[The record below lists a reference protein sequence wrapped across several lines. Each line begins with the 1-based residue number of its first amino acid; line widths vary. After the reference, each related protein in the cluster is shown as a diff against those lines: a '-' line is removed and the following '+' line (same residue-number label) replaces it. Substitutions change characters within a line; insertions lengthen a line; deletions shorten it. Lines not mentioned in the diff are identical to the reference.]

1 MALYPW
7 LESVLEEQYRPVCRL
22 RKTER
27 NEIVL
32 LEQKE
37 RHVRIVKRIF
47 AGGSDVYR
55 KLLTLKHKN
64 MPEILEVTEFGDRT
78 LVLEEYIDGVTLWD
92 LMQEEGYY
100 TEKAVRSLMSELCD
114 VLAMLHAQNIV
125 HRDIKPQNIMIENNT
140 HTLKLIDFDSARLTK
155 PCYPN
160 DTEYLG
166 TVGYAAPEQYGE
178 VQTDTRADIYSM
190 GILMNE
196 LLTKKRPSE
205 LLYPGKLQ

>member
-64 MPEILEVTEFGDRT
+64 MPEILEVTEFGDRKGSQKP
-78 LVLEEYIDGVTLWD
+78 Y
-92 LMQEEGYY
+92 
-100 TEKAVRSLMSELCD
+100 VRALRCSR
-114 VLAMLHAQNIV
+114 HA
-125 HRDIKPQNIMIENNT
+125 
-140 HTLKLIDFDSARLTK
+140 
-155 PCYPN
+155 PC
-160 DTEYLG
+160 TEYRAS
-166 TVGYAAPEQYGE
+166 GYQAAKYYDREQYAYAE
-178 VQTDTRADIYSM
+178 TDRFRFCPAYKT
-190 GILMNE
+190 
-196 LLTKKRPSE
+196 LLS
-205 LLYPGKLQ
+205 Q

>member
-64 MPEILEVTEFGDRT
+64 MPEILEV
-78 LVLEEYIDGVTLWD
+78 
-92 LMQEEGYY
+92 
-100 TEKAVRSLMSELCD
+100 
-114 VLAMLHAQNIV
+114 
-125 HRDIKPQNIMIENNT
+125 
-140 HTLKLIDFDSARLTK
+140 
-155 PCYPN
+155 PC
-160 DTEYLG
+160 TEYRAS
-166 TVGYAAPEQYGE
+166 GYQAAKYYDREQYAYAE
-178 VQTDTRADIYSM
+178 TDRFRFCPAYKT
-190 GILMNE
+190 
-196 LLTKKRPSE
+196 LLS
-205 LLYPGKLQ
+205 Q

>member
-55 KLLTLKHKN
+55 K
-64 MPEILEVTEFGDRT
+64 F
-78 LVLEEYIDGVTLWD
+78 
-92 LMQEEGYY
+92 
-100 TEKAVRSLMSELCD
+100 
-114 VLAMLHAQNIV
+114 
-125 HRDIKPQNIMIENNT
+125 
-140 HTLKLIDFDSARLTK
+140 
-155 PCYPN
+155 
-160 DTEYLG
+160 
-166 TVGYAAPEQYGE
+166 
-178 VQTDTRADIYSM
+178 
-190 GILMNE
+190 
-196 LLTKKRPSE
+196 
-205 LLYPGKLQ
+205 

>member
-125 HRDIKPQNIMIENNT
+125 HRDIKPENIIICNDET
-140 HTLKLIDFDSARLTK
+140 DRFRFCPAYKTLLS
-155 PCYPN
+155 
-160 DTEYLG
+160 
-166 TVGYAAPEQYGE
+166 Q
-178 VQTDTRADIYSM
+178 
-190 GILMNE
+190 
-196 LLTKKRPSE
+196 
-205 LLYPGKLQ
+205 

>member
-64 MPEILEVTEFGDRT
+64 MPEILEVTDQAAKYYDR
-78 LVLEEYIDGVTLWD
+78 
-92 LMQEEGYY
+92 
-100 TEKAVRSLMSELCD
+100 
-114 VLAMLHAQNIV
+114 
-125 HRDIKPQNIMIENNT
+125 
-140 HTLKLIDFDSARLTK
+140 
-155 PCYPN
+155 
-160 DTEYLG
+160 
-166 TVGYAAPEQYGE
+166 EQYAYAE
-178 VQTDTRADIYSM
+178 TDRFRFCPAYKT
-190 GILMNE
+190 
-196 LLTKKRPSE
+196 LLS
-205 LLYPGKLQ
+205 Q

>member
-100 TEKAVRSLMSELCD
+100 TEKAWMSSIIHTQNAVSVSWASERTALNLFPVCAIWMRETTETKAD
-114 VLAMLHAQNIV
+114 SCTVPKRWHRGMTAATFMLQ
-125 HRDIKPQNIMIENNT
+125 R
-140 HTLKLIDFDSARLTK
+140 
-155 PCYPN
+155 
-160 DTEYLG
+160 
-166 TVGYAAPEQYGE
+166 
-178 VQTDTRADIYSM
+178 
-190 GILMNE
+190 
-196 LLTKKRPSE
+196 
-205 LLYPGKLQ
+205 

>member
-78 LVLEEYIDGVTLWD
+78 LVLEEYIDGVTFNAGRGILHGKGS
-92 LMQEEGYY
+92 QKPY
-100 TEKAVRSLMSELCD
+100 VRALRCSR
-114 VLAMLHAQNIV
+114 HA
-125 HRDIKPQNIMIENNT
+125 
-140 HTLKLIDFDSARLTK
+140 
-155 PCYPN
+155 PC
-160 DTEYLG
+160 TEYRAS
-166 TVGYAAPEQYGE
+166 GYQAAKYYDREQYAYAE
-178 VQTDTRADIYSM
+178 TDRFRFCPAYKT
-190 GILMNE
+190 
-196 LLTKKRPSE
+196 LLS
-205 LLYPGKLQ
+205 Q

>member
-64 MPEILEVTEFGDRT
+64 MPEILEVTEHLFWKS
-78 LVLEEYIDGVTLWD
+78 I
-92 LMQEEGYY
+92 
-100 TEKAVRSLMSELCD
+100 
-114 VLAMLHAQNIV
+114 
-125 HRDIKPQNIMIENNT
+125 
-140 HTLKLIDFDSARLTK
+140 LT
-155 PCYPN
+155 
-160 DTEYLG
+160 
-166 TVGYAAPEQYGE
+166 V
-178 VQTDTRADIYSM
+178 
-190 GILMNE
+190 
-196 LLTKKRPSE
+196 
-205 LLYPGKLQ
+205 